1 MPSVAQ
7 VIDACGGVAHLHT
20 LRAAG
25 LGADRI
31 RRATQR
37 GTVTR
42 LRQSVYA
49 TPGAHPLIV
58 RSAILGGRVAGVSA
72 APFHQLWTPPDAPF
86 TIELSRSAK
95 APSDPGVTVMWT
107 RESRSLSDS
116 LGVSPLAD
124 TIRQIALS
132 QPAPVVVAVL
142 DSALR
147 TSGITRIEF
156 DAIALSV
163 PSRFRWPFGV
173 ADERPDSGSESVA
186 RALLLAHGIVAVPQ
200 VRVPFTDLDR
210 LDLLVGDRLVVECD
224 SAEHHGS
231 SEQRVRDLRRDA
243 LLAALGFIVLRFDYR
258 QILFEP
264 AALLAAVHGY
274 VSRGLHLDSGRAW

>member
-1 MPSVAQ
+1 VDR
-7 VIDACGGVAHLHT
+7 VR
-20 LRAAG
+20 RAAV
-25 LGADRI
+25 
-31 RRATQR
+31 R
-37 GTVTR
+37 GEITR

-58 RSAILGGRVAGVSA
+58 RAAILGGRVAGATA
-72 APFHQLWTPPDAPF
+72 APFHHLWAPPDVPF

-95 APSDPGVTVMWT
+95 APGAADVAVMWT
-107 RESRSLSDS
+107 REPRSLSDS
-116 LGVSPLAD
+116 LGLAPFTD

-132 QPAPVVVAVL
+132 QPAHFVVAVL

-147 TSGITRIEF
+147 ASGITRVELE
-156 DAIALSV
+156 AIALSV
-163 PSRFRWPFGV
+163 PPRLRWPFRV
-173 ADERPDSGSESVA
+173 ADARSDSGTESVA
-186 RALLLAHGIVAVPQ
+186 RALLLADGIAAVPQ
-200 VRVPFTDLDR
+200 VRVPFTDLER

-231 SEQRVRDLRRDA
+231 AGQRVRDLRRDA
-243 LLAALGFIVLRFDYR
+243 ALAALGFIVVRFDYR

-274 VSRGLHLDSGRAW
+274 VSRGLHRDPGRTQ